1 MAVAQKERM
10 AKLAE
15 KRQNLSE
22 QELRHT
28 VPYATRQILDELMR
42 RHRIEKVSDTVQ
54 LLVLNGGLRIF
65 LRSRRK

>member
-28 VPYATRQILDELMR
+28 VPYATR
-42 RHRIEKVSDTVQ
+42 
-54 LLVLNGGLRIF
+54 
-65 LRSRRK
+65 